1 MAKYQIHLIVDI
13 EATDGDDAHDTA
25 ERLADFLGLHHLTA
39 TSGTVTDVLEVVEQI
54 EDEVPAIDEE
64 DPDAALDAA
73 PESFDVE
80 SLVEVAHAMDDTD
93 FVTNFG

>member
-13 EATDGDDAHDTA
+13 EAEDSDDAHDTA
-25 ERLADFLGLHHLTA
+25 ERLADFLGLHHLTS
-39 TSGTVTDVLEVVEQI
+39 TSGSVTEVLEIVE
-54 EDEVPAIDEE
+54 EDEVPVTDEE
-64 DPDAALDAA
+64 DPDAALDAN

-80 SLVEVAHAMDDTD
+80 SLVEVAHAMDDRD

>member
-1 MAKYQIHLIVDI
+1 MTKYQIHLIVDI

-25 ERLADFLGLHHLTA
+25 ERLGDFLGLHHLTT
-39 TSGTVTDVLEVVEQI
+39 TSGSVTAVMEVEEQT
-54 EDEVPAIDEE
+54 EDEVPTDLDEDLDEDLGSDAI
-64 DPDAALDAA
+64 
-73 PESFDVE
+73 DVE

>member
-25 ERLADFLGLHHLTA
+25 ERLGEFLGMNYLTTTA
-39 TSGTVTDVLEVVEQI
+39 GSVLEVLEVDETVA
-54 EDEVPAIDEE
+54 EDEEE
-64 DPDAALDAA
+64 LVDPDAELDAA

-80 SLVEVAHAMDDTD
+80 HLMETAHAMSDNG
-93 FVTNFG
+93 FVHAD

>member
-13 EATDGDDAHDTA
+13 EAVDGDDAHDTA
-25 ERLADFLGLHHLTA
+25 ERLGEFLGLHHLTA
-39 TSGTVTDVLEVVEQI
+39 TEGTVTEVLEIVEDEA
-54 EDEVPAIDEE
+54 EDEVPVTNDDDLDTDADSAI
-64 DPDAALDAA
+64 
-73 PESFDVE
+73 DVE